1 VTTESKEIIKD
12 ADIETALK
20 REGFTGYCVGKGRLM
35 LLELL
40 AKAGAGHYS
49 SHTEEK
55 FLAGFKLTNASGVA
69 NKKGRRFIC
78 SMLYASSNQQAEY
91 VTLANNF
98 RKAA

>member
-1 VTTESKEIIKD
+1 MTTESKEIIKD

-20 REGFTGYCVGKGRLM
+20 REGFRGYCIGKGRLM

-40 AKAGAGHYS
+40 TKASAGHYN
-49 SHTEEK
+49 SHTEEA
-55 FLAGFKLTNASGVA
+55 FLRRFGLLKSDRTS
-69 NKKGRRFIC
+69 NKKGHRFVC